1 MLHNIDFF
9 SIKEPIRDV
18 KMGFKVI
25 CNITIFKF
33 PSLSLSLFHSLYFC
47 FNLKEAF
54 NMSDNQTSTV
64 KDQVAPTEPSVEAV
78 VDNLQVSTPADE
90 SAKEV
95 TKEEHHGDDGDSE
108 TSSDDD
114 GEARKEL
121 GLVIS
126 ALQSTV
132 KQNQENEILI
142 EKKVE
147 STGEGE
153 EELHSGDDIDS
164 ETKSITDDNTSVAT
178 SASTTVS
185 HEEDKIA
192 QEGNKIVQEEDTIVH
207 EEDKIGQNEKPIEE
221 EKVDVVEEKSV
232 DDENKIPT
240 ESESTTIP
248 QTFQEIVQD
257 ILPPTPGVAPQRH
270 NFELSGR
277 ASEEVGDVESYSA
290 NLIALNKIDTK
301 DIKPNTLSPRQ
312 QERAGKCA
320 IFKIYYGS
328 EILSIWEK

>member
-1 MLHNIDFF
+1 
-9 SIKEPIRDV
+9 
-18 KMGFKVI
+18 
-25 CNITIFKF
+25 
-33 PSLSLSLFHSLYFC
+33 
-47 FNLKEAF
+47 
-54 NMSDNQTSTV
+54 MSDNQSSTA
-64 KDQVAPTEPSVEAV
+64 KDQVAPSEPSVEAV

-95 TKEEHHGDDGDSE
+95 EVTKKIEERNVDDGESE

-114 GEARKEL
+114 GEVPKEL

-126 ALQSTV
+126 ALQDTV
-132 KQNQENEILI
+132 KQNQENEILT

-147 STGEGE
+147 NSVEVE
-153 EELHSGDDIDS
+153 EDLHSGDDIDS
-164 ETKSITDDNTSVAT
+164 ETKSMTDDNTSVAT

-185 HEEDKIA
+185 HEDEK
-192 QEGNKIVQEEDTIVH
+192 VSHEEKVIEEEKIVH
-207 EEDKIGQNEKPIEE
+207 EEEG
-221 EKVDVVEEKSV
+221 VEEKNVEELKST
-232 DDENKIPT
+232 T
-240 ESESTTIP
+240 EGESTAIP

-301 DIKPNTLSPRQ
+301 DIKANNLSPRQ
-312 QERAGKCA
+312 QERAGKRRCFFYTLIIWNAYFFFYLGKLDEPVLRA
-320 IFKIYYGS
+320 IRHLFNNRFMKAKK
-328 EILSIWEK
+328 LFEKQAETYSNFSF